1 MARALNA
8 RARATAPEPRNGR
21 APLLFIFHP
30 PHSPRQSVWGRSG
43 DRGIPVRAAPPTPI
57 NRTSTALA
65 ELNDASMPPA
75 AVPAA
80 TPKYSVLLPTYNE
93 RENIGL
99 IVWLLVQTFEE
110 QLSFGKERGVGVV
123 GRALVC
129 FFPSFRRSL
138 TLFSS
143 LPLSIQCPAL

>member
-1 MARALNA
+1 MPAKPGGSTRKDAVDVTASAPATTRTRSATKAMPAAR
-8 RARATAPEPRNGR
+8 RT
-21 APLLFIFHP
+21 
-30 PHSPRQSVWGRSG
+30 
-43 DRGIPVRAAPPTPI
+43 RAAPP
-57 NRTSTALA
+57 
-65 ELNDASMPPA
+65 PP
-75 AVPAA
+75 A

-123 GRALVC
+123 GLALVC
-129 FFPSFRRSL
+129 FFPSLRRSL